1 MDPIT
6 LDEFN
11 NVLERGFSAIITRD
25 FERIIKELNEILTS
39 EDDRMNLRG
48 ELIKTINDDLASFDD
63 NYNPQEETIRMG
75 LMMRSLFRAISLI
88 YAHEAPIFY
97 AAVELGND
105 ITQDGVKEI
114 SRSLIKKRTGGI
126 LIEAKRKKT
135 DLH

>member
-11 NVLERGFSAIITRD
+11 NVLERGFSEIIAKD
-25 FERIIKELNEILTS
+25 FERIIRELNEILTS
-39 EDDRMNLRG
+39 EDDRMNLRK
-48 ELIKTINDDLASFDD
+48 ELIKTINEDLASFDD

-88 YAHEAPIFY
+88 YAQEAPIFY
-97 AAVELGND
+97 AAIELGND

-114 SRSLIKKRTGGI
+114 SRSLIKKRSGMI
-126 LIEAKRKKT
+126 IEAKRKKT